1 MSVFQLPNFLPV
13 KVAGLSLPARKKGAE
28 IVHTTDIVVEHE
40 GANDVLNLFDAELLD
55 MLYREIESEAEEKQ
69 MSLDSIQKVSKK
81 PVLRTAALQAPIA
94 LSLKWVGYEL
104 TIDRGLGGDSNIV
117 VDEIEI
123 KRIRIW
129 PKEGGTVKVMMHLQ
143 SKHVGAPQV
152 GQLRE
157 LLKLETKIRL
167 LAPKQ
172 KQDAIDGTTA
182 AFEADTKADAAP
194 AQKSAPKTAVPA
206 PARKP
211 TKAEQQAAAREAATA
226 AFAGTA
232 H

>member
-1 MSVFQLPNFLPV
+1 MFQLPNFLPV

-40 GANDVLNLFDAELLD
+40 GANDVLDLFDAELLD

-69 MSLDSIQKVSKK
+69 LSLDSIQKVSKK

-143 SKHVGAPQV
+143 SKHVGSVQV

-167 LAPKQ
+167 LAPKV
-172 KQDAIDGTTA
+172 KQDAIDGSTE
-182 AFEADTKADAAP
+182 AFEADKAANAAAAP
-194 AQKSAPKTAVPA
+194 APKTAPRP

-226 AFAGTA
+226 AFAGAA